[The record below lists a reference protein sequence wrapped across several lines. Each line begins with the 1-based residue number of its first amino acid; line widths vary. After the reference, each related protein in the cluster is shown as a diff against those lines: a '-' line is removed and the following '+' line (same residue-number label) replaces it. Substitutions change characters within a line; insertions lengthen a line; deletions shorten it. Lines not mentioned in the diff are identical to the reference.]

1 MAHKREICRVVL
13 IVHAVA
19 CKEKLLLNLVV
30 LAHSALEC
38 GLGALAWVCR
48 ACDGFSRS
56 FPDSG
61 CVQVLEGGRGSHD
74 DSLSGDSLLT
84 ARWSLLLSCL
94 VAKINQTV
102 KEGSFSLLLG

>member
-19 CKEKLLLNLVV
+19 CKEKLLLILVV

-74 DSLSGDSLLT
+74 DSLSGPNRPLEPSLVPLGGRDKPDS
-84 ARWSLLLSCL
+84 
-94 VAKINQTV
+94 
-102 KEGSFSLLLG
+102 